1 MFSYSSSLKLGHSS
15 LINGVMSFDSVE
27 IRNDSS
33 SSALVELPVDTIFS
47 AFFIGISEVRRF
59 FS

>member
-1 MFSYSSSLKLGHSS
+1 
-15 LINGVMSFDSVE
+15 MSFDSVE